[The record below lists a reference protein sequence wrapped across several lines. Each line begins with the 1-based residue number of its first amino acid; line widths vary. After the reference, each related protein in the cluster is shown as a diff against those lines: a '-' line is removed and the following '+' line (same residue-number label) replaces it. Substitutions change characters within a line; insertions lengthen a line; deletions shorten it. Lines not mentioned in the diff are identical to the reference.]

1 MNKDNAYT
9 LYTTAEEC
17 NEVSQNIMK
26 ILRFGL
32 ETVYPADGKES
43 NRDKLEEE
51 MGQLMFCLS
60 KLITDLD
67 LNEDNVL
74 KAYNQKC
81 ETWERWKSYYV
92 N

>member
-1 MNKDNAYT
+1 MNKDDTYT
-9 LYTTAEEC
+9 MYTTAEEC

-32 ETVYPADGKES
+32 DTVYPSDGKES

-51 MGQLMFCLS
+51 MGQLMFCIQ
-60 KLITDLD
+60 KLINDLQ
-67 LNEDNVL
+67 LNEDNIL
-74 KAYNQKC
+74 SAYDEKAN
-81 ETWERWKSYYV
+81 TWERWKAYYV

>member
-51 MGQLMFCLS
+51 MGQLMFCIQ
-60 KLITDLD
+60 KLINDLQ
-67 LNEDNVL
+67 LNEDNIL
-74 KAYNQKC
+74 SAYDEKAN
-81 ETWERWKSYYV
+81 TWERWKAYYV

>member
-26 ILRFGL
+26 VLRFGL
-32 ETVYPADGKES
+32 DTVYPADGKES

-60 KLITDLD
+60 KLMHDLE
-67 LNEDNVL
+67 LNEENVME
-74 KAYNQKC
+74 AYNQKC
-81 ETWERWKSYYV
+81 DTWERWKAYYV

>member
-32 ETVYPADGKES
+32 DTVYPADGKES
-43 NRDKLEEE
+43 NRNKLEDE
-51 MGQLMFCLS
+51 MGQLMFCLN
-60 KLITDLD
+60 KLMGDLE
-67 LNEDNVL
+67 LNENNIIDSYQH
-74 KAYNQKC
+74 KA
-81 ETWERWKSYYV
+81 ETWEKWKAYYV

>member
-1 MNKDNAYT
+1 MNKDDTYT

-32 ETVYPADGKES
+32 DTVYPADGNES

-51 MGQLMFCLS
+51 MGQLMFCIQ
-60 KLITDLD
+60 KLINDLQ
-67 LNEDNVL
+67 LNEDNIL
-74 KAYNQKC
+74 SAYDEKAN
-81 ETWERWKSYYV
+81 TWERWKAYYV

>member
-81 ETWERWKSYYV
+81 ETWERWKAYYV